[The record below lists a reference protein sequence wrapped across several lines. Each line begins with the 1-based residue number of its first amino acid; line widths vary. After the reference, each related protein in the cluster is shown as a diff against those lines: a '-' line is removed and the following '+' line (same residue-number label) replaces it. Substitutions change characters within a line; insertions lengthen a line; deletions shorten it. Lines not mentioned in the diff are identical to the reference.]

1 MNAFKELAGG
11 IQTGATQVGGSR
23 GALPETIHETSRA
36 SNAKLRNSNLNLI
49 PIELDSKPWNVL
61 DKGMTWSDLPFR
73 KPQYPRRD
81 LGARGREKEKFGGV

>member
-36 SNAKLRNSNLNLI
+36 LNANLINLNLNLI
-49 PIELDSKPWNVL
+49 LIELDSKP
-61 DKGMTWSDLPFR
+61 
-73 KPQYPRRD
+73 
-81 LGARGREKEKFGGV
+81 